1 MKRRILVLLLPL
13 LLGIAQWTKAQQG
26 PLMSHYMFNGLLL
39 NPAYAGS
46 KDFVSATL
54 LYRRQWVGIEGA
66 PLTYSGTVHGLLKK
80 KRLGLGAV
88 LQQDKIG
95 ETRQTD
101 IYAALSYHLPLGDG
115 KLSFGMQ
122 AGVSNFNSDVV
133 KLRYWDPGDR
143 VFDYNTFSNMLPNA
157 GFGMYYYED
166 RFYAG
171 ISAPFVLTYDPNQ
184 PGSIDPGVPVH
195 KQSRRYYATA
205 GGVIETEG
213 ELKFKPSMLLR
224 YESGAGIQY
233 DLNLNVLINDIFW
246 IGASYRAKN
255 AVVALFEYQVNRKLR
270 FGYSYDYTL
279 GELGTFNSGSHELM
293 IGYDFGIAATKMKSP
308 RYF

>member
-1 MKRRILVLLLPL
+1 MKKIACILLFVIMLMQHV
-13 LLGIAQWTKAQQG
+13 IVKAQQG
-26 PLMSHYMFNGLLL
+26 PLLSHYMFNGLLL

-54 LYRRQWVGIEGA
+54 LYRKQWVGIEGA
-66 PLTYSGTVHGLLKK
+66 PVTYSGTIHGLLKK

-88 LQQDKIG
+88 LLQDKIG

-101 IYAALSYHLPLGDG
+101 LYATLAYHLPVGSG

-157 GFGMYYYED
+157 GFGLYYYEE

-171 ISAPFVLTYDPNQ
+171 VSAPFVVTYDANQ
-184 PGSIDPGVPVH
+184 AVAIDPGVPVH
-195 KQSRRYYATA
+195 KQSRRYYATTGA
-205 GGVIETEG
+205 VIETEG
-213 ELKFKPSMLLR
+213 ELKFKPSLMVR
-224 YESGAGIQY
+224 YEPNTRIQY
-233 DLNLNVLINDIFW
+233 DINLNVLINDIFW
-246 IGASYRAKN
+246 IGASYRAKE
-255 AVVALFEYQVNRKLR
+255 AVVALFEYQASRKLR

-279 GELGTFNSGSHELM
+279 GELSNFNSGSHELM
-293 IGYDFGIAATKMKSP
+293 IGYDFGVSATKMKSP